1 MDHQAGMYIGKIL
14 KGTKPADLPVLQ
26 PTKFELL
33 WLIGIIGMR
42 IIDRR
47 RRYGNL
53 IPDASYPDMWRSVLP
68 GGRVS
73 DMANVTWAKRAVF
86 EAALRELGWEVRKK
100 AA

>member
-1 MDHQAGMYIGKIL
+1 MSKLAVDVRRRQRDEHEAQLASRLSWRRTASGW
-14 KGTKPADLPVLQ
+14 VL
-26 PTKFELL
+26 
-33 WLIGIIGMR
+33 LI
-42 IIDRR
+42 DKR

-53 IPDASYPDMWRSVLP
+53 IPDAIYPDMWRSVLS

-73 DMANVTWAKRAVF
+73 DMANVTWAKHAVF

>member
-1 MDHQAGMYIGKIL
+1 MTDRDPL
-14 KGTKPADLPVLQ
+14 
-26 PTKFELL
+26 E

-73 DMANVTWAKRAVF
+73 DMADVTWAKRAVF